1 MEAWLTSSRLP
12 SVPSACRGSA
22 EPTRGRS
29 LCSEGARTF
38 WACAFGC
45 IPGTCLTSRTSCCR
59 AIALS
64 SSCMAASDIATRAA
78 RRPRRRRATLDTYWQ
93 SFLASSCTTS
103 RSRSSWPQRAGGYSS
118 RESASSP
125 RQPRRGRLPP
135 GWQAQYARAQHRFV
149 VAHLLSHL
157 RATMRELVVLA
168 SEDAGPGNGPGK
180 PLERM

>member
-1 MEAWLTSSRLP
+1 MEAWLTCSRLP

-29 LCSEGARTF
+29 LCCEGTRTS
-38 WACAFGC
+38 WACASGC
-45 IPGTCLTSRTSCCR
+45 IPGTCLASRTSCCR

-64 SSCMAASDIATRAA
+64 SSCMAASGIATQAD
-78 RRPRRRRATLDTYWQ
+78 RRPRCWRATLVTCWQ
-93 SFLASSCTTS
+93 SFLAMSCATA
-103 RSRSSWPQRAGGYSS
+103 RSRSSWPQWAGGYSS

-125 RQPRRGRLPP
+125 RQLRRGRLPP
-135 GWQAQYARAQHRFV
+135 GWQAQYARAQHRFA

-157 RATMRELVVLA
+157 RATMRQLVVLA